1 MPKDWDAVSAAI
13 TTRMAELDMKQTE
26 LKERSG
32 LALQTVR
39 EIQLNLQPRDR
50 NKRTLAALSEAL
62 GWPSDHLW
70 LVLEGKD
77 PGDPDAGDP
86 VLTELAVLKDAL
98 TTLTD
103 RVDAIERQLAADDG
117 RP

>member
-1 MPKDWDAVSAAI
+1 MSKDWDAVSAAI
-13 TTRMAELDMKQTE
+13 TTRMVELDMKQTE

-50 NKRTLAALSEAL
+50 SKRTLAALSEAL
-62 GWPSDHLW
+62 GWPGDHLW

-77 PGDPDAGDP
+77 PGDPDANDP
-86 VLTELAVLKDAL
+86 VLAELVALKDAITVL
-98 TTLTD
+98 AD
-103 RVDAIERQLAADDG
+103 RVDAIERRLTADDE
-117 RP
+117 

>member
-1 MPKDWDAVSAAI
+1 MAKDWAAVATAI
-13 TTRMAELDMKQTE
+13 TTRMAELDMKQSE

-50 NKRTLAALSEAL
+50 SKRTLAALSDAL

-70 LVLEGKD
+70 QVLSGID
-77 PGDPDAGDP
+77 PGDPDESDP
-86 VLTELAVLKDAL
+86 LLAELTAIKGAITV
-98 TTLTD
+98 LTD
-103 RVDAIERQLAADDG
+103 RVEEIERRLAVDG
-117 RP
+117 EQP

>member
-1 MPKDWDAVSAAI
+1 MSKDWDAVSAAI

-50 NKRTLAALSEAL
+50 SKRTLTAMSEAL

-86 VLTELAVLKDAL
+86 VLTELAVLKDAITVL
-98 TTLTD
+98 VD
-103 RVDAIERQLAADDG
+103 RVDAIERRLAADAE
-117 RP
+117 

>member
-1 MPKDWDAVSAAI
+1 VTKDWAAVATAI
-13 TTRMAELDMKQTE
+13 TTRMAQLDLKQSE

-50 NKRTLAALSEAL
+50 SKRTLAALSEAL
-62 GWPSDHLW
+62 GWADDHLW
-70 LVLEGKD
+70 LVLSGID
-77 PGDPDAGDP
+77 PGDPDESDP
-86 VLTELAVLKDAL
+86 LLAELTAIKGAITV
-98 TTLTD
+98 LTD
-103 RVDAIERQLAADDG
+103 RIEAIEQRLAADDE

>member
-1 MPKDWDAVSAAI
+1 MSKDWDAVSVAI

-50 NKRTLAALSEAL
+50 SKRTLAALSEAL

-77 PGDPDAGDP
+77 PGDPDASDP
-86 VLTELAVLKDAL
+86 VLAELVALKGAI
-98 TTLTD
+98 TVLTD
-103 RVDAIERQLAADDG
+103 RVDAIERRLTADDE
-117 RP
+117 

>member
-1 MPKDWDAVSAAI
+1 MAKDWAAVATAI
-13 TTRMAELDMKQTE
+13 TTRMAELDMKQSE

-50 NKRTLAALSEAL
+50 SKRTLAALSDAL

-70 LVLEGKD
+70 LVLSGID
-77 PGDPDAGDP
+77 PGDPDESDP
-86 VLTELAVLKDAL
+86 LLAELVAIKGAITV
-98 TTLTD
+98 LTD
-103 RVDAIERQLAADDG
+103 RVEAIEQRLAVDG
-117 RP
+117 EQP

>member
-1 MPKDWDAVSAAI
+1 MSKDWDAVSAAI

-50 NKRTLAALSEAL
+50 SKRTLAALSDAL

-86 VLTELAVLKDAL
+86 VLSELKALKAL
-98 TTLTD
+98 VTTLTD
-103 RVDAIERQLAADDG
+103 RVDAIERRLAADAG
-117 RP
+117 